1 MKASPNK
8 IHIIGSVASGKTTM
22 AKDLSMK
29 LQIPYYELDN
39 VVWKRSD
46 RGDIKWNKHFEQV
59 GKPYFFQTY
68 EKYQNKILVIKNEND
83 LSELLKI

>member
-1 MKASPNK
+1 MKATPNK
-8 IHIIGSVASGKTTM
+8 IHIIGSVASGKTTL

-46 RGDIKWNKHFEQV
+46 RGDVRRSEE
-59 GKPYFFQTY
+59 
-68 EKYQNKILVIKNEND
+68 EKSKFTIHNPNR
-83 LSELLKI
+83 